1 MKTQKNVNTSTSK
14 PVYGSQVRTGNY
26 PANFGTFQTGTDFYR
41 RVLTRSTGVWKAG
54 QGRKP
59 EQPYQN
65 TTAQYFT
72 PQGVV
77 IAYERNTGYGEH
89 KHTFTGRIGQGFT
102 LGFQG
107 SMVPAHH
114 GGSVASFPA
123 YDAEG
128 VNPDLLSQA
137 EVKALNKLDQFSFEK
152 GDASVDF
159 AVAAGERRE
168 TARLLASASLG
179 VLNLARAV
187 SGFSGRGLQWE
198 FGVANVIRDAFGVNV
213 SPARLARKYA
223 RRRENLRKR
232 TLRGEM
238 TKGAATASLM
248 ADVWLT
254 YRLGV
259 TPLMSELDGLYN
271 ISQQKAYQRD
281 NWSFRVSARHYVERA
296 GVQKRGIDYKNSGFQ
311 ELYVSEL
318 HGYTCTLVAAPVKK
332 ELDRLAQF
340 GLDNLPGTIWE
351 LTTFSFVVDYF
362 VNVGDFLSSLNV
374 RKRFEFIDGSWTQR
388 IVRQYSTV
396 LSGPG
401 TMARGFCSFD
411 HTKRH
416 VYTTFPVPM
425 PPLSLSGE
433 DLTIKRFLTMAS
445 LSIVKL
451 RKLLQ

>member
-1 MKTQKNVNTSTSK
+1 MKTQKNINTSVST
-14 PVYGSQVRTGNY
+14 PVYGTHKREGNY
-26 PANFGTFQTGTDFYR
+26 PANWGTSQTGTNIYR
-41 RVLTRSTGVWKAG
+41 RILSRSTGVWKPG
-54 QGRKP
+54 DGRKP
-59 EQPYQN
+59 EQAYRN
-65 TTAQYFT
+65 TLAQYAVPHGT
-72 PQGVV
+72 V
-77 IAYERNTGYGEH
+77 IAFERNIGYGEH
-89 KHTFTGRIGQGFT
+89 KHTFTGYVGSGFQD
-102 LGFQG
+102 GFQG

-123 YDAEG
+123 FDSEG
-128 VNPDLLSQA
+128 VDPDLLSQA

-168 TARLLASASLG
+168 TARMLASASLG

-223 RRRENLRKR
+223 RRRKNLAEK
-232 TLRGEM
+232 TLRGEIG
-238 TKGAATASLM
+238 KGAATASLM

-271 ISQQKAYQRD
+271 ISQQKAYQRE
-281 NWSFRVSARHYVERA
+281 NWSFRVSARHYRERG
-296 GVQKRGIDYKNSGFQ
+296 GVATRGIDYKKSGIQ
-311 ELYVSEL
+311 EFYANEL

-362 VNVGDFLSSLNV
+362 VNVGDFLQSLNV

-401 TMARGFCSFD
+401 TKARGFCSFD
-411 HTKRH
+411 HMQRR
-416 VYTTFPVPM
+416 VYSTFPVPI